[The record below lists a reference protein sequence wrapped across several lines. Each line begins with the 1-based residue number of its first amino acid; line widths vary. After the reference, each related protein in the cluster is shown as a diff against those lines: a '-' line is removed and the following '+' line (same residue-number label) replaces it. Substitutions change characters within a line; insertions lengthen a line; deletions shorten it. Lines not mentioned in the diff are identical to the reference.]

1 MPFNS
6 NIHVNKPLTNLSV
19 RYSNDNFIAELVF
32 PRVQVKHESD
42 VYYVYDGENLKR
54 TVSLRANGAES
65 NQVEHDYST
74 SSYVLEEHALKELI
88 TKRDRDN
95 ADSPLNLD
103 IDANEN
109 LNEKISIDEEIRT
122 MQVCFTTTTW
132 SNNATVGSASAWDT
146 STSNPIA
153 DVLTATASILLNGRV
168 MPNYGVMGWEPFKV
182 LKVNSVTVDR
192 LKITQDKV
200 VTKNLIATL
209 FDLDQLLI
217 GTASYDANPKGVAPS
232 NTFIWG
238 KDLLVYHKAQAK
250 LKTKGAGVILRIK
263 GVRQTKKWHEDKLNG
278 DFIEVS
284 TFSLP
289 RAVATSSA
297 YLLKQVVK

>member
-1 MPFNS
+1 MPFSS

-19 RYSNDNFIAELVF
+19 KYANDNFIAEQVF

-42 VYYVYDGENLKR
+42 IYYIYDGENLKR
-54 TVSLRANGAES
+54 TESLRANGAES

-74 SSYVLEEHALKELI
+74 SSYVLEEHTLKELI

-95 ADSPLNLD
+95 ADSVLNLD
-103 IDANEN
+103 IDTNDN
-109 LNEKISIDEEIRT
+109 LNEKISLDEEIRT

-132 SNNATVGSASAWDT
+132 SNNATIGSASAWDT

-168 MPNYGVMGWEPFKV
+168 MPNTGVMGWEPFKV
-182 LKVNSVTVDR
+182 LKTNSVTVDR

-200 VTKNLIATL
+200 VTKQLVANL
-209 FDLDQLLI
+209 FDLDNLLL
-217 GTASYDANPKGVAPS
+217 GTASYDAAPKGIAAS

-238 KDLLVYHKAQAK
+238 KDLLVYHKAASK
-250 LKTKGAGVILRIK
+250 LKTKGAGIMLRIK
-263 GVRQTKKWHEDKLNG
+263 GVKQTKKWHEQKLDG
-278 DFIEVS
+278 DFVEVQ

-289 RAVATSSA
+289 RAVATLSA
-297 YLLKQVVK
+297 YLLKQVVT